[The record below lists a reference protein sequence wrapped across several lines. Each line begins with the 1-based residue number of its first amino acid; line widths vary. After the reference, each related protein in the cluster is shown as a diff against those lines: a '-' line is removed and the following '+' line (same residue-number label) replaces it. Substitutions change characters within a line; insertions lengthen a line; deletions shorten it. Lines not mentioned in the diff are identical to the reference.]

1 YYATPHLLTVAP
13 FFAVPVAAISL
24 LFHPPLTPLLFPLAL
39 LPLYLRVLPF
49 LSAGAS
55 FALLQSTLGI
65 ACLLHVLT
73 TSTPLLS
80 TLSKHPPT
88 LLFAVSFVLHYAPL
102 PAYLLLLL
110 PLFPIA
116 STLNLLRTTTA
127 HAHKLSPSRPVLVLL
142 HQRRLLSVFLAL
154 SFVSYAPLAYA
165 VVNHSFVV
173 PALNIVCVFL
183 YVLMIL
189 SSRLNNSYA
198 LGLGSHEGAE
208 PNQETWLGNHR
219 IVPYITPDELKF
231 VEGKGW
237 GTRRKRGRVWM
248 EGLGWGMRVV
258 LSNTK

>member
-1 YYATPHLLTVAP
+1 M
-13 FFAVPVAAISL
+13 PVAAISL

-88 LLFAVSFVLHYAPL
+88 LLFAVSFVLRYAPL

-165 VVNHSFVV
+165 VVNRSFVV

-189 SSRLNNSYA
+189 SSRLNNSYVLA
-198 LGLGSHEGAE
+198 CERSERKEKAQPTDASNRRSCRVPTSFLTPPPPRLQVRARPGLARGGGAE
-208 PNQETWLGNHR
+208 PGDVAGQPPHR
-219 IVPYITPDELKF
+219 AVHHA
-231 VEGKGW
+231 
-237 GTRRKRGRVWM
+237 GRAQV
-248 EGLGWGMRVV
+248 R
-258 LSNTK
+258 